1 MGGNAKRTQ
10 RYGGRE
16 MEEREWRKD
25 LQGQRLGH
33 SQTHAGGGGT
43 NQWLFLS
50 IHHSISHLIASQY
63 RLQEQV
69 YNYFTIDQTGC
80 TRKHKY
86 THTHTEMV
94 SHSLQCCSNHQISS
108 FPFLT
113 LGCLISIKLIYS
125 DTVTWSSSHFN
136 ISYLPEA
143 KARQLLRQPFCH
155 PGSRVFGCIH
165 TGHCCCNRAQTRP
178 SKLENASACLSS
190 ISMPLS
196 LLTFAFFMHKHAF
209 ENHKYNHF
217 HDFMHFA
224 A

>member
-33 SQTHAGGGGT
+33 SQTHAGGAQINGYFSAFT
-43 NQWLFLS
+43 TALVTSLLVS
-50 IHHSISHLIASQY
+50 TDY
-63 RLQEQV
+63 R
-69 YNYFTIDQTGC
+69 NKFTIISLQTKLDAHVN
-80 TRKHKY
+80 TS

-178 SKLENASACLSS
+178 STL
-190 ISMPLS
+190 PYRPVLS
-196 LLTFAFFMHKHAF
+196 LCLMIQARECFSMSQQHLNATLTAYFCFLYAQTCI
-209 ENHKYNHF
+209 
-217 HDFMHFA
+217 
-224 A
+224 

>member
-1 MGGNAKRTQ
+1 
-10 RYGGRE
+10 
-16 MEEREWRKD
+16 
-25 LQGQRLGH
+25 
-33 SQTHAGGGGT
+33 
-43 NQWLFLS
+43 
-50 IHHSISHLIASQY
+50 
-63 RLQEQV
+63 
-69 YNYFTIDQTGC
+69 
-80 TRKHKY
+80 
-86 THTHTEMV
+86 MV

-113 LGCLISIKLIYS
+113 LGCLVSIKLIYS
-125 DTVTWSSSHFN
+125 DTVTWSSSHFY

-155 PGSRVFGCIH
+155 PGPRVFGCIH
-165 TGHCCCNRAQTRP
+165 TGHCCCNRAQARP
-178 SKLENASACLSS
+178 SILPYQPVLSLCLMIQARECFSVSQQHLNAT
-190 ISMPLS
+190 LS

>member
-1 MGGNAKRTQ
+1 MEGEKWKRGSGEKTYKA
-10 RYGGRE
+10 RDWDIVRPT
-16 MEEREWRKD
+16 
-25 LQGQRLGH
+25 L
-33 SQTHAGGGGT
+33 GGGT

-80 TRKHKY
+80 TRKNQYTH

-178 SKLENASACLSS
+178 STL
-190 ISMPLS
+190 PYRPVLS
-196 LLTFAFFMHKHAF
+196 LCLMIQARECFSMSQQHLNATLTAYFCFLYAQTCI
-209 ENHKYNHF
+209 
-217 HDFMHFA
+217 
-224 A
+224 